1 MSVVT
6 TTVIEVRTSPHLH
19 GPLSV
24 DMIMRNVVYAMLPL
38 AAFSV
43 WHFGLSALVLL
54 AVTTAGCVL
63 VEHLLCR
70 INGNASTV
78 NDYSAAITGLLLG
91 LTLPPGFP
99 LWMAVVGCAVA
110 IAPGKLLFGGLGS
123 NVFNPALV
131 GRAFLQA
138 AFPVAI
144 TTYTPGLAKGRFG
157 EFIPT
162 TWTMPLMKPPPVG
175 EWIAQ
180 VRVDGFTGATPLVLQ
195 KFDHI
200 YTDPWP
206 MFWGHRAGSS
216 GEIPGFLI
224 LLCGAY
230 LVFRHMMDWRIPA
243 AMIGGAA
250 AAAAGFHLLDP
261 ASYPDPLFMLFTG
274 GLLLGAT
281 FMATD
286 PVASPV
292 TPRGMWIY
300 GVLMG
305 VLTIL
310 IRNLGGL
317 AEGVMY
323 AILLGNALSPL
334 IDRLTPP
341 RPYGARRPGGAK

>member
-1 MSVVT
+1 MSGNT
-6 TTVIEVRTSPHLH
+6 TTIIEVRTSPHLH

-24 DMIMRNVVYAMLPL
+24 EKIMRHVVYALLPI
-38 AAFSV
+38 AAFAI
-43 WHFGLSALVLL
+43 WQFGISALLLL
-54 AVTTAGCVL
+54 AVTTFGCVL
-63 VEHLLCR
+63 VEGACCR
-70 INGNASTV
+70 FAGERSTV
-78 NDYSAAITGLLLG
+78 GDYSAAITGLLLG

-99 LWMAVVGCAVA
+99 LWMAAVGCFVA
-110 IAPGKLLFGGLGS
+110 IAPGKMLFGGLGS

-131 GRAFLQA
+131 GRAFLQT
-138 AFPVAI
+138 AFPAAI
-144 TTYTPGLAKGRFG
+144 TTYTPALALNRFA
-157 EFIPT
+157 ECIPST
-162 TWTMPLMKPPPVG
+162 LAVPLMKSAPIG
-175 EWIAQ
+175 EWMTR
-180 VRVDGFTGATPLVLQ
+180 VRVDTFSGATPLILQ

-206 MFWGHRAGSS
+206 MFWGQRAGSS
-216 GEIPGFLI
+216 GEMPGLLI

-230 LVFRHMMDWRIPA
+230 LVARKMMDWRITVAMLLGALVTGAAFHMVNPA
-243 AMIGGAA
+243 A
-250 AAAAGFHLLDP
+250 
-261 ASYPDPLFMLFTG
+261 YPDALFTLFTG
-274 GLLLGAT
+274 GLILGAT

-305 VLTIL
+305 VLTVF

-334 IDRLTPP
+334 IDGLTPP
-341 RPYGARRPGGAK
+341 RPYGARRAGVK

>member
-1 MSVVT
+1 MTAAS
-6 TTVIEVRTSPHLH
+6 TVIEVRSSPHIH
-19 GPLSV
+19 GPLTV
-24 DMIMRNVVYAMLPL
+24 DRIMRNVVYALLPL
-38 AAFSV
+38 AAFAIWS
-43 WHFGLSALVLL
+43 FGLSAAVLIT
-54 AVTTAGCVL
+54 VTTVSCVL
-63 VEHLLCR
+63 VEHAACR
-70 INGNASTV
+70 LQHKQSTA

-91 LTLPPGFP
+91 LTLPPGYP
-99 LWMAVVGCAVA
+99 LWMAVVGSCVA

-144 TTYTPGLAKGRFG
+144 STYSPATLANRFT

-162 TWTMPLMKPPPVG
+162 TWTLPLMKP
-175 EWIAQ
+175 ATL
-180 VRVDGFTGATPLVLQ
+180 VDAYTSATPLVMW
-195 KFDHI
+195 KFDHL
-200 YTDPWP
+200 YSDPWP
-206 MFWGHRAGSS
+206 MFWGLRSGSS
-216 GEIPGFLI
+216 GEMPGFLI

-230 LVFRHMMDWRIPA
+230 LVYRRMMDWRITA
-243 AMIGGAA
+243 AMLGGALITGA
-250 AAAAGFHLLDP
+250 AFQFANPTA
-261 ASYPDPLFMLFTG
+261 YPDPAFVLFTG
-274 GLLLGAT
+274 GLILGAT

-300 GVLMG
+300 GILMG

-317 AEGVMY
+317 PEGVMY

-341 RPYGARRPGGAK
+341 RPYGARKPAGVK

>member
-1 MSVVT
+1 MSAT

-24 DMIMRNVVYAMLPL
+24 SKIMRNVVYALLPI
-38 AAFSV
+38 AAFAI
-43 WHFGLSALVLL
+43 WHFGVSVAALLV
-54 AVTTAGCVL
+54 VTTGCCVL
-63 VEHLLCR
+63 AEHGACR
-70 INGNASTV
+70 ISGTDSSV

-99 LWMAVVGCAVA
+99 LWMAAVGSLIA
-110 IAPGKLLFGGLGS
+110 ILPGKVLFGGLGS

-144 TTYTPGLAKGRFG
+144 TAYTPGLGANRFW

-162 TWTMPLMKPPPVG
+162 TWTVPLMKPVPLAD
-175 EWIAQ
+175 WISR
-180 VRVDGFTGATPLVLQ
+180 VRLDAFTGATPLVLQ
-195 KFDHI
+195 KFDHT

-206 MFWGHRAGSS
+206 MFWGQRAGSS

-230 LVFRHMMDWRIPA
+230 LVARRMMDWRITA
-243 AMIGGAA
+243 AMLGGALG
-250 AAAAGFHLLDP
+250 AGGLFHLVNPTLF
-261 ASYPDPLFMLFTG
+261 PDPLFVLCTG

-305 VLTIL
+305 VLTVL

-334 IDRLTPP
+334 IDRTTRP
-341 RPYGARRPGGAK
+341 RPYGARKPAGAQ